1 MGGKLQRRT
10 KYLIF
15 LLPKKR
21 KESSGSGRETPRP
34 PLPRPLASPSQ
45 PRRAPLTKRRCPN
58 SRPFSHPL
66 MLDSPWRPRAGSSPS
81 SGRCQ
86 PSSFSP
92 VTLRCT
98 ARQHFALQPPPGNFP
113 TLENTARPTYF
124 LPHPSSSRAPH
135 PYQPPAKFSR
145 VAATAYSRQGR
156 AGQAAGAVR
165 TPHRHTHAHPTR
177 RQGHADTRVQVPTGS
192 YSHH

>member
-1 MGGKLQRRT
+1 MQRRT

-15 LLPKKR
+15 LLQKKR
-21 KESSGSGRETPRP
+21 EESSGSGWETPRP

-98 ARQHFALQPPPGNFP
+98 ARQHFALQPPRIIFP
-113 TLENTARPTYF
+113 RWKMPLDPPIFSLTHRPAERPIPTNNLLNLAEWPPPRIHGRGERDRQQARCGHRTDT
-124 LPHPSSSRAPH
+124 H
-135 PYQPPAKFSR
+135 
-145 VAATAYSRQGR
+145 T
-156 AGQAAGAVR
+156 R
-165 TPHRHTHAHPTR
+165 TPHTQAGTRRHTRAGAD
-177 RQGHADTRVQVPTGS
+177 RQLLTPLAWR
-192 YSHH
+192 